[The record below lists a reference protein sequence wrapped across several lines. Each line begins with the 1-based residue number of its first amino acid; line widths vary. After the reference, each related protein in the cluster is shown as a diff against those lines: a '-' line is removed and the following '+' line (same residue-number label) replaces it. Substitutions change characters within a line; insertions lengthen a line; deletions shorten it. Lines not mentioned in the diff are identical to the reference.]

1 MMNNKIGEKIM
12 KLRLK
17 MNLSQRQ
24 LAERVGVSVSA
35 IAMYE
40 ANERVPRDEVKVR
53 LAHFFDTTVQSLFF

>member
-1 MMNNKIGEKIM
+1 MMKNKIGEKIM

-17 MNLSQRQ
+17 MNLSQRE
-24 LAERVGVSVSA
+24 LAERVGVSASA

>member
-1 MMNNKIGEKIM
+1 MNNKIGKKIM

-53 LAHFFDTTVQSLFF
+53 LAHFFDTSVQSLFF

>member
-1 MMNNKIGEKIM
+1 MNNKIGEKIM

-24 LAERVGVSVSA
+24 LAERVGVSASA
-35 IAMYE
+35 ITMYE

>member
-1 MMNNKIGEKIM
+1 M

-24 LAERVGVSVSA
+24 LAERIGVSASA

-40 ANERVPRDEVKVR
+40 ADERVPRDEVKVR

>member
-1 MMNNKIGEKIM
+1 MMNNKIGKKIM

-53 LAHFFDTTVQSLFF
+53 LAHFFDTSVQSLFF

>member
-1 MMNNKIGEKIM
+1 MNNKIGKKIM

-24 LAERVGVSVSA
+24 LAERVGVSASA

-40 ANERVPRDEVKVR
+40 SNERVPRDEVKVR
-53 LAHFFDTTVQSLFF
+53 LAHFFDTSVQSLFF

>member
-24 LAERVGVSVSA
+24 LAERVGVSASA
-35 IAMYE
+35 ITMYE